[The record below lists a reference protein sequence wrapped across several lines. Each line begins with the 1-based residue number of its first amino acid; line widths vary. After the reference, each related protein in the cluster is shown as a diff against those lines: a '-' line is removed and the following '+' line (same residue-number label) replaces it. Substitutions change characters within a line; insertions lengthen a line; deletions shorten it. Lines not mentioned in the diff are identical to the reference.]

1 MNQRKTF
8 ALLALLLCAAV
19 VFAGGTKEAAPTTP
33 TAGQASE
40 KFLIGISQPFMG
52 HPIRQ
57 AGTVLIN
64 AWLKDHPEVTVMVT
78 DGQLNA
84 AKQIADIEDMITK
97 KVDIILVA
105 AHQSPTLVRVLR
117 EAKDAGIP
125 IIAFDRTLTD
135 PSVQVGMVV
144 NDDYAAGASAA
155 KLLAEKLGG
164 KGNVVSLQ
172 GPAGNTTVTLRQG
185 GFLSKLS
192 EYPGIKLVDDQVANF
207 QRIQAVDVF
216 ENVLQAHPELDGVYC
231 HNDEMALGVVKV
243 LKDAGISNK
252 IVVGV
257 DGQKDAL
264 EAIMAGDLYGTVRK
278 IVEFPAALDMAL
290 EYLKTGKTATMNYLE
305 QIPIT
310 KDNVAQFY
318 NPNAVF

>member
-1 MNQRKTF
+1 MNKSKTF
-8 ALLALLLCAAV
+8 VLAAMLLLCAAV
-19 VFAGGTKEAAPTTP
+19 VFAG
-33 TAGQASE
+33 AGQEAKPAATQTGE

-84 AKQIADIEDMITK
+84 SKQIADIEDMITK

-117 EAKDAGIP
+117 EAKEAGIP

-144 NDDYAAGASAA
+144 NDDYEAGASAA
-155 KLLAEKLGG
+155 RLLVEKLGG

-185 GFLSKLS
+185 GFLSVIS
-192 EYPGIKLVDDQVANF
+192 QYPGIKLIDDQVANF
-207 QRIQAVDVF
+207 QRVQAVDVF
-216 ENVLQAHPELDGVYC
+216 ENILQAHPGLDGVYC

-243 LKDAGISNK
+243 LKDAGIKNK

-264 EAIMAGDLYGTVRK
+264 EAIMAGDLYATVRK
-278 IVEFPAALDMAL
+278 VVEFPAALDMAL
-290 EYLKTGKTATMNYLE
+290 EYLKTGKTATMNYLDP
-305 QIPIT
+305 IPIT
-310 KDNVAQFY
+310 KDNVAKY
-318 NPNAVF
+318 YDPNAVF